1 MVVTHAII
9 STQSWLRRKQLL
21 ADFALSSGF
30 DANLPIVRGVNL
42 KSNSDHVLEGRRS
55 QGGLTPNS
63 LEFDLLG
70 AFRC

>member
-1 MVVTHAII
+1 M
-9 STQSWLRRKQLL
+9 KK
-21 ADFALSSGF
+21 
-30 DANLPIVRGVNL
+30 L
-42 KSNSDHVLEGRRS
+42 KDPCDHVLEGRRS

>member
-1 MVVTHAII
+1 MCPEIF
-9 STQSWLRRKQLL
+9 SQFNGKK
-21 ADFALSSGF
+21 LSPPPPPPPPG
-30 DANLPIVRGVNL
+30 R
-42 KSNSDHVLEGRRS
+42 DHVLEGRRS

>member
-1 MVVTHAII
+1 MPDLPTLPYF
-9 STQSWLRRKQLL
+9 TLPY
-21 ADFALSSGF
+21 
-30 DANLPIVRGVNL
+30 LPIPHLTLSLTLGTDYD
-42 KSNSDHVLEGRRS
+42 DHVLEGRRS

>member
-1 MVVTHAII
+1 M
-9 STQSWLRRKQLL
+9 SRKIFSQLKAKKL
-21 ADFALSSGF
+21 HPPLCYG
-30 DANLPIVRGVNL
+30 LGYGLGYPPGR
-42 KSNSDHVLEGRRS
+42 DHVLEGRRS

>member
-1 MVVTHAII
+1 MNDEIQNGSLNSLKIGTVM
-9 STQSWLRRKQLL
+9 KLL
-21 ADFALSSGF
+21 DFF
-30 DANLPIVRGVNL
+30 
-42 KSNSDHVLEGRRS
+42 DHVLEGRRS

>member
-1 MVVTHAII
+1 MCPEIFSHFNG
-9 STQSWLRRKQLL
+9 KK
-21 ADFALSSGF
+21 LSPPPPPPS
-30 DANLPIVRGVNL
+30 R
-42 KSNSDHVLEGRRS
+42 DHVLEGRRS

>member
-1 MVVTHAII
+1 MCPEIF
-9 STQSWLRRKQLL
+9 SQFNGKK
-21 ADFALSSGF
+21 LSPPPPPPG
-30 DANLPIVRGVNL
+30 R
-42 KSNSDHVLEGRRS
+42 DHVLEGRRS